1 MLDKKPAMS
10 KNVPYIHTL
19 QQFENESPKPHR
31 RHLYKVNKKF
41 KDSTD
46 MESAAA
52 KTFIKKQW
60 HYCF

>member
-1 MLDKKPAMS
+1 MIDKNKPAMS

-31 RHLYKVNKKF
+31 RHLYKLIKSLD
-41 KDSTD
+41 DSTD

-52 KTFIKKQW
+52 KSFIKK
-60 HYCF
+60 